1 MVGSENVAIFQLNGK
16 TVVFEVSL
24 NRHKIIYRGLTKG
37 APFFWIC
44 IGRDKCI
51 NQWLTISILPEK
63 HPNMKNYLSFLIILL
78 FLVSPLL
85 AQDNVLKKLDSKAD
99 FYGDIA
105 RQIWANPELG
115 YLETNS
121 SALLQKTLL
130 DAGFKV
136 VAGVAEIPTAFVAEY
151 GSGKPVV
158 GIMAE
163 FDALPGVSQAAVP
176 FKSPVVEGGA
186 GHACGH
192 HLFGAASV
200 ASGIAVME
208 WMKENKIQGT
218 LRVYGTPAEE
228 GGGGK
233 VYMARAG
240 LVKDVDVMMHWHP
253 GSQNAA
259 GATSSLANI
268 STKFRFYGEASHA
281 AAAPERGKSSLDAV
295 EAMNFMVNLMRE
307 HVPMETR
314 MHYVITKGGEA
325 PNVVPAFAESYH
337 YVRHPNA
344 LVVQEIF
351 ARMVKAAEGAALG
364 TQTRMEYE
372 VINGVYNLLP
382 NETLARIMH
391 KNLEK
396 IGGVSYTPEEKK
408 FAEDII
414 KTFPA
419 GVKSTPDDATK
430 IAPFIVSE
438 EGGGGSTDVGDI
450 SWLVP
455 TVGMS
460 AATWVPGTSAH
471 TWQAVAAGGMSIG
484 QKGMM
489 VAAKTL
495 TLTAMDVF
503 NDPTVAAKALEELNK
518 RRGEGFAYKALV
530 GDRKAPLDYRK

>member
-1 MVGSENVAIFQLNGK
+1 
-16 TVVFEVSL
+16 
-24 NRHKIIYRGLTKG
+24 
-37 APFFWIC
+37 
-44 IGRDKCI
+44 
-51 NQWLTISILPEK
+51 
-63 HPNMKNYLSFLIILL
+63 MKKILL
-78 FLVSPLL
+78 STLGFLMALSAL
-85 AQDNVLKKLDSKAD
+85 AQEKVLKSLDDKAA

-105 RQIWANPELG
+105 KQIWSNPELG
-115 YLETNS
+115 YLEAES
-121 SALLQKTLL
+121 SALLQRILQE
-130 DAGFKV
+130 AGFKV
-136 VAGVAEIPTAFVAEY
+136 TVGVAEIPTAFVAEY
-151 GSGKPVV
+151 GSGKPVI

-163 FDALPGVSQAAVP
+163 FDALPGVSQEAVP
-176 FKSPVVEGGA
+176 FRKAAVEGGA

-200 ASGIAVME
+200 AAGISVME

-218 LRVYGTPAEE
+218 IRVYGTPAEE

-233 VYMARAG
+233 VYIARAG
-240 LVKDVDVMMHWHP
+240 LIKDVDVMMHWHP

-307 HVPMETR
+307 HVPQETR

-337 YVRHPNA
+337 YVRHPDA
-344 LVVQEIF
+344 LVVKQIF
-351 ARMVKAAEGAALG
+351 ERMVKAAEGAALG

-396 IGGVSYTPEEKK
+396 IGGVSYTPEERK

-414 KTFPA
+414 KTYPA
-419 GVKSTPDDATK
+419 GVKATPEDATK

-438 EGGGGSTDVGDI
+438 VGGGGSTDVGDI

-455 TVGMS
+455 TVGLS
-460 AATWVPGTSAH
+460 TATWVPGTSAH

-484 QKGMM
+484 QKGMIN
-489 VAAKTL
+489 AAKTMA
-495 TLTAMDVF
+495 LTAMDIF
-503 NDPTVAAKALEELNK
+503 KDPSVTLKALQELNE
-518 RRGEGFAYKALV
+518 RRGPGFTYEALV

>member
-1 MVGSENVAIFQLNGK
+1 MK
-16 TVVFEVSL
+16 
-24 NRHKIIYRGLTKG
+24 KIITLVL
-37 APFFWIC
+37 AF
-44 IGRDKCI
+44 
-51 NQWLTISILPEK
+51 LP
-63 HPNMKNYLSFLIILL
+63 
-78 FLVSPLL
+78 FLVF
-85 AQDNVLKKLDSKAD
+85 AQEEAVLKALDAKSD
-99 FYGDIA
+99 FYGGIA
-105 RQIWANPELG
+105 KQIWSNPELG
-115 YLETNS
+115 YLETKS
-121 SALLQKTLL
+121 SELLQKTLA
-130 DAGFKV
+130 DAGFAVK
-136 VAGVAEIPTAFVAEY
+136 AGVADIPTAFVAEY
-151 GSGKPVV
+151 GSGKPVI

-163 FDALPGVSQAAVP
+163 FDALPGVSQSASP
-176 FKSPVVEGGA
+176 FKDPVIQGGA

-200 ASGIAVME
+200 AAGISVMD
-208 WMKENKIQGT
+208 WMKANKIKGT
-218 LRVYGTPAEE
+218 IRVYGTPAEE

-240 LVKDVDVMMHWHP
+240 LIQDVDVMMHWHP
-253 GSQNAA
+253 GSDNEA

-281 AAAPERGKSSLDAV
+281 AAAPERGKSALDAV
-295 EAMNFMVNLMRE
+295 ESMNFMVNLMRE

-314 MHYVITKGGEA
+314 MHYVITRGGEA

-337 YVRHPNA
+337 YVRHPDA
-344 LVVQEIF
+344 MVVKEIF

-382 NETLARIMH
+382 NETLARIMQ

-396 IGGVSYTPEEKK
+396 IGGVIYSEEDKK
-408 FAEDII
+408 FAQEIV

-419 GVKSTPDDATK
+419 GVQVNLEDAAK
-430 IAPFIVSE
+430 IAPFVVNE
-438 EGGGGSTDVGDI
+438 KGAGGSTDVGDV

-455 TVGMS
+455 TVGLGT
-460 AATWVPGTSAH
+460 ATWVPGTSAH
-471 TWQAVAAGGMSIG
+471 TWQAVAAGGTAIG

-495 TLTAMDVF
+495 TLTAIDIFKNPSV
-503 NDPTVAAKALEELNK
+503 TQTALTELNR
-518 RRGEGFAYKALV
+518 RRGADFKYDALV